1 VKSRR
6 VIGRFLIWRVKHVTD
21 SYFVILLSIFIG
33 LGAGLSSYFLKSF
46 VFYIKESLTG
56 FFNISSQNIWY
67 VLYPAVGIA
76 IAVFLI
82 RFVIK
87 DSTDQGIPRILF
99 AISRLDGKMR
109 WHKYFSSV
117 IGGSFTAGF
126 GGSIG
131 LESPIIAAG
140 SSLGSGIGQTLRLN
154 YKNTTLLIGCGAAG
168 AMASIFTTPIAAVI
182 FSLEVLMLDLTTMSI
197 IPLLIASVTGAIT
210 TKLLLAEDM
219 LIHFSVTQPFEVSD
233 VHFYI
238 LLGVI
243 CGLVSLYFNWM
254 HNYIQVKFKKIK
266 HYYNRT
272 LIGGLALG
280 VMIFLFPP
288 LYGEGYAAIKLIMT
302 GQSDQLLINTAL
314 YNYRDIWWV
323 FILFIAF
330 LIFIKIIATTL
341 TTEAGGIG
349 GIFAPAAVMG
359 GMSGFFIARFF
370 NQWDFIRPLH
380 EGNFTLVGMAGVLG
394 AVLHAP
400 LTAIF
405 LIAEMTNGYELIVPL
420 MLTTSIAFITI
431 KTFQPH
437 SIFTRRLAESGDL
450 ITHDKDKTVLTLLNV
465 KRVIDTDLLTI
476 DPDATLGNLTK
487 LIAKSKRN
495 IFPVVDEDDGTYL
508 GLVDLDDVR
517 EDMFHPEMYDN
528 PISMY
533 LMQAKE
539 HVSISEPMEQVM
551 KKFKTTGYY
560 NLPVVNDGKY
570 VGFVSRANIFNAYRQ
585 VLKDVSME

>member
-1 VKSRR
+1 MKSRR
-6 VIGRFLIWRVKHVTD
+6 IIGRFLIWRARKIND
-21 SYFVILLSIFIG
+21 SYFVIFLSVLIG
-33 LGAGLSSYFLKSF
+33 LGAGFSSYFLKSF
-46 VFYIKESLTG
+46 VFYIKETLTG
-56 FFNISSQNIWY
+56 FFNISTQNIWY

-76 IAVFLI
+76 MVVFLVKW
-82 RFVIK
+82 VIK
-87 DSTDQGIPRILF
+87 DNTDQGIPRILYV
-99 AISRLDGKMR
+99 ISRLDGKMK
-109 WHKYFSSV
+109 WYKYFSSV

-140 SSLGSGIGQTLRLN
+140 ASLGSGIGQTLRLN

-182 FSLEVLMLDLTTMSI
+182 FSLEVLMLDLTTSSI

-210 TKLLLAEDM
+210 AKLLLAEDM
-219 LIHFSVTQPFEVSD
+219 LIHFSVTQPFEVGD
-233 VHFYI
+233 AHFYI

-254 HNYIQVKFKKIK
+254 HHYIQNKFKKIR
-266 HYYNRT
+266 HSYNRT

-323 FILFIAF
+323 FIMFIAF

-359 GMSGFFIARFF
+359 GFSGFFLSRFF
-370 NQWDFIRPLH
+370 NNFDFIRPLH

-431 KTFQPH
+431 KLFQPH
-437 SIFTRRLAESGDL
+437 SIFTRRLAERGDL

-465 KRVIDTDLLTI
+465 KRVIDSDLMTI
-476 DPDATLGNLTK
+476 LPDATLGGLTK

-495 IFPVVDEDDGTYL
+495 IFPVVDEDRVYL
-508 GLVDLDDVR
+508 GLVDMDDVR
-517 EDMFHPEMYDN
+517 EDMFHPDMYEN
-528 PISMY
+528 PISAYMI
-533 LMQAKE
+533 QAKE
-539 HVSISEPMEQVM
+539 HISTSEPMDGVM
-551 KKFKTTGYY
+551 EKFRKTGYY
-560 NLPVVNDGKY
+560 NLPVIDDGKY
-570 VGFVSRANIFNAYRQ
+570 IGFVSRANIFNAYRK

>member
-1 VKSRR
+1 M
-6 VIGRFLIWRVKHVTD
+6 
-21 SYFVILLSIFIG
+21 
-33 LGAGLSSYFLKSF
+33 
-46 VFYIKESLTG
+46 FYIKETLTG
-56 FFNISSQNIWY
+56 FFNISTQNIWY

-76 IAVFLI
+76 MVVFLVKW
-82 RFVIK
+82 VIK
-87 DSTDQGIPRILF
+87 DNTDQGIPRILYV
-99 AISRLDGKMR
+99 ISRLDGKMK
-109 WHKYFSSV
+109 WYKYFSSV

-140 SSLGSGIGQTLRLN
+140 ASLGSGIGQTLRLN

-182 FSLEVLMLDLTTMSI
+182 FSLEVLMLDLTTSSI

-210 TKLLLAEDM
+210 AKLLLAEDM
-219 LIHFSVTQPFEVSD
+219 LIHFSVTQPFEVGD
-233 VHFYI
+233 AHFYI

-254 HNYIQVKFKKIK
+254 HHYIQNKFKKIR
-266 HYYNRT
+266 HSYNRT

-323 FILFIAF
+323 FIMFIAF

-359 GMSGFFIARFF
+359 GFSGFFLSRFF
-370 NQWDFIRPLH
+370 NNFDFIRPLH

-431 KTFQPH
+431 KLFQPH
-437 SIFTRRLAESGDL
+437 SIFTRRLAERGDL

-465 KRVIDTDLLTI
+465 KRVIDSDLMTI
-476 DPDATLGNLTK
+476 LPDATLGGLTK

-495 IFPVVDEDDGTYL
+495 IFPVVDEDRVYL
-508 GLVDLDDVR
+508 GLVDMDDVR
-517 EDMFHPEMYDN
+517 EDMFHPDMYEN
-528 PISMY
+528 PISAYMI
-533 LMQAKE
+533 QAKE
-539 HVSISEPMEQVM
+539 HISTSEPMDGVM
-551 KKFKTTGYY
+551 EKFRKTGYY
-560 NLPVVNDGKY
+560 NLPVIDDGKY
-570 VGFVSRANIFNAYRQ
+570 IGFVSRANIFNAYRK